1 MNAPEATDEAAPR
14 VTVNGEEKRLP
25 EAGASVAALLRHL
38 DKDPEQPG
46 LAVAVDDEVVRQQD
60 WEETRLEGGERVEL
74 ITAQQGG

>member
-1 MNAPEATDEAAPR
+1 MNAPEATDEAVPR

-25 EAGASVAALLRHL
+25 KAGASVAALLHHL